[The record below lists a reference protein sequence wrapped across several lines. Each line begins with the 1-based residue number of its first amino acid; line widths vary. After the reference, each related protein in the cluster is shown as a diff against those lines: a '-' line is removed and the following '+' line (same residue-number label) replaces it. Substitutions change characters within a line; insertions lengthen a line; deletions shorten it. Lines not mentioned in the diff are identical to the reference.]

1 VALKGGT
8 RFAVRFEDVFPSGC
22 VMGADTI
29 VSKVVDFDK
38 RGKADDQDV
47 DKVTGDR
54 VWAVRVMDLD
64 PDLEGRPREVVI
76 KISAPVQPVPP
87 VGPFQ
92 PVEFDGLTVTPW
104 VNDKG
109 RMQYSIRATGI
120 HAPQPGPQIA
130 EKKAGVRGQ
139 AAG

>member
-1 VALKGGT
+1 MALKGGT

-47 DKVTGDR
+47 DKVTGAR

-64 PDLEGRPREVVI
+64 PDLEGRSREVVV

-87 VGPFQ
+87 VGAFQ

-120 HAPQPGPQIA
+120 TAPKTLA
-130 EKKAGVRGQ
+130 EVRKA
-139 AAG
+139 AAQ